1 MNKEILR
8 KIYLQKRK
16 KLSNSQVNQL
26 SQQIFQNLFSR
37 YSDFFESTNQ
47 LNNQST
53 NRIGKIIHTFLPIKK
68 NNEVNTN
75 ILVNAIWSNDKYNN
89 KYNDIKIVVPK
100 VICIDGSKQLE
111 HYYYTQDTVF
121 VKSKWGIME
130 PIEGQPKLLETEIK
144 NIDMI
149 IVPLLCWN
157 QEGNRIGYGGGFY
170 DRFLKQCR
178 SDTLKI
184 GVSLFPSEKE
194 KWKVDKWDIKLDD
207 VISIFSL

>member
-26 SQQIFQNLFSR
+26 SQEIFQNLFSR

-47 LNNQST
+47 LNNQLNNQSN

-75 ILVNAIWSNDKYNN
+75 ILVNAIWSKD
-89 KYNDIKIVVPK
+89 NDIKFVVPK

-111 HYYYTQDTVF
+111 HYYYNQDTVF

-144 NIDMI
+144 NIDMV

-207 VISIFSL
+207 VISIL

>member
-16 KLSNSQVNQL
+16 KLRNSQVNQL

>member
-16 KLSNSQVNQL
+16 KLRNSQVNQL

-100 VICIDGSKQLE
+100 VICIDSSKQLE

-121 VKSKWGIME
+121 AKSKWGIME

-144 NIDMI
+144 NIDMV